1 MQIVSVPAEAMVD
14 PALNLTS
21 IVERHAS
28 DTSNPV
34 LYRWQMSP
42 GNWQDIH
49 AHQFHDMVVSIA
61 KGLIAHGVKPGDRIG
76 IMSRTRFEWA
86 LIDFAIWYAGAISV
100 PIYET
105 NAPAQVA
112 WALSHSEAQAI
123 FVENDKLVQI
133 TDKAHKFHPLNIK
146 NRWVIENGDLDTLIT
161 AGLDVS
167 DTELEAART
176 HAHADSLAT
185 IVYTSGTTGKPKGC
199 ALTHG
204 NFLNLSLN
212 TRIAEPEIANPRSS
226 SLIFLPLAH
235 VLARFIQVLA
245 LDSGV
250 VVGHSPTIKNLAAD
264 LDSFKPTMLL
274 VVPRVFEK
282 IYEGALA
289 KAARG
294 GTINKNLFKRAVK
307 VAIAWSEAKVSGRLP
322 LKLAAQYALYD
333 KLVYTKL
340 RAAMGG
346 KLRYAVCG
354 GGPLSPRLN
363 HFYHAVGVR
372 VVEGYGLTETCA
384 PIAAGRISNFQI
396 GAIGPLLPGSQGRLA
411 EDGELELR
419 GIGVMKEYYKNP
431 AENAQSF
438 TDDGWFK
445 SGDLARFDDQ
455 GLLKIVGRKK
465 EIIVTAGGKNVIPG
479 TAENHL
485 RTSPL
490 VSQAMLVGDQKPFIA
505 ALVTLDT
512 DTLPDQLEHLGL
524 PRSLSIPE
532 AAVHPAVRAAIQR
545 IIDEANQL
553 VSRAEAIREFRIM
566 GKDLTEADGYLTP
579 SQKLKR
585 AKILQD
591 FSAYVDDIYSR
602 VSESANN
609 KLERL
614 QSYAEQAS
622 DRLQEFKTEKTE
634 KLHDLKVEATERLEE
649 FKGQAAEKLSQYQPV
664 RATPSDEERTYPDG
678 KEHVRG
684 DLENNKKLHESLRK
698 NRSS

>member
-1 MQIVSVPAEAMVD
+1 MI
-14 PALNLTS
+14 
-21 IVERHAS
+21 
-28 DTSNPV
+28 
-34 LYRWQMSP
+34 
-42 GNWQDIH
+42 
-49 AHQFHDMVVSIA
+49 
-61 KGLIAHGVKPGDRIG
+61 KG
-76 IMSRTRFEWA
+76 
-86 LIDFAIWYAGAISV
+86 
-100 PIYET
+100 
-105 NAPAQVA
+105 
-112 WALSHSEAQAI
+112 
-123 FVENDKLVQI
+123 
-133 TDKAHKFHPLNIK
+133 
-146 NRWVIENGDLDTLIT
+146 
-161 AGLDVS
+161 
-167 DTELEAART
+167 
-176 HAHADSLAT
+176 
-185 IVYTSGTTGKPKGC
+185 
-199 ALTHG
+199 
-204 NFLNLSLN
+204 
-212 TRIAEPEIANPRSS
+212 SS
-226 SLIFLPLAH
+226 
-235 VLARFIQVLA
+235 
-245 LDSGV
+245 
-250 VVGHSPTIKNLAAD
+250 
-264 LDSFKPTMLL
+264 
-274 VVPRVFEK
+274 
-282 IYEGALA
+282 
-289 KAARG
+289 
-294 GTINKNLFKRAVK
+294 
-307 VAIAWSEAKVSGRLP
+307 
-322 LKLAAQYALYD
+322 
-333 KLVYTKL
+333 
-340 RAAMGG
+340 
-346 KLRYAVCG
+346 
-354 GGPLSPRLN
+354 
-363 HFYHAVGVR
+363 
-372 VVEGYGLTETCA
+372 
-384 PIAAGRISNFQI
+384 
-396 GAIGPLLPGSQGRLA
+396 
-411 EDGELELR
+411 
-419 GIGVMKEYYKNP
+419 
-431 AENAQSF
+431 
-438 TDDGWFK
+438 
-445 SGDLARFDDQ
+445 
-455 GLLKIVGRKK
+455 KIVGRKK

-505 ALVTLDT
+505 ALVTLDP

-649 FKGQAAEKLSQYQPV
+649 FKGQAAEKFSQHQPV

>member
-1 MQIVSVPAEAMVD
+1 MQVVSVPAEAMVD
-14 PALNLTS
+14 PTLNLTS
-21 IVERHAS
+21 LVERHAS
-28 DTSNPV
+28 DSSNPV
-34 LYRWQMSP
+34 LYRWQRSS
-42 GNWQDIH
+42 GNWQDIR
-49 AHQFHDMVVSIA
+49 AHQFRDMVASLA
-61 KGLIAHGVKPGDRIG
+61 KGLIASGIKPGDRIG
-76 IMSRTRFEWA
+76 IMSRTRFEWV
-86 LIDFAIWYAGAISV
+86 LIDFAIWYAGAVSV
-100 PIYET
+100 PVYET
-105 NAPAQVA
+105 NAPAQAA
-112 WALSHSEAQAI
+112 WALSHSEAQAV
-123 FVENDKLVQI
+123 FVENDKLLQVI
-133 TDKAHKFHPLNIK
+133 DHAHEIQPLVL
-146 NRWVIENGDLDTLIT
+146 RRHWVIEHGDIDALIA
-161 AGLDVS
+161 AGLDVP
-167 DTELEAART
+167 DAELEAART
-176 HAHADSLAT
+176 HAHAYSLAT

-212 TRIAEPEIANPRSS
+212 TRIVEPEIANTQSS

-235 VLARFIQVLA
+235 VLARFIQILA

-250 VVGHSPTIKNLAAD
+250 VVGHSSSIKNLAAD

-294 GTINKNLFKRAVK
+294 GTLNKSLFKRSVK
-307 VAIAWSEAKVSGRLP
+307 VAIAWSEAKISGRVP
-322 LKLAAQYALYD
+322 VRLAAQYALYD

-346 KLRYAVCG
+346 KLRYAVSG
-354 GGPLSPRLN
+354 GGPLSSRLN

-384 PIAAGRISNFQI
+384 PIAAGRMSRFQI
-396 GAIGPLLPGSQGRLA
+396 GAIGPLLPGAQGRLTD
-411 EDGELELR
+411 DGELEVR
-419 GIGVMKEYYKNP
+419 GIGVMKGYYKNP
-431 AENAQSF
+431 SEDAAAF
-438 TDDGWFK
+438 TSDGWFK
-445 SGDLARFDDQ
+445 TGDLARFDDQ
-455 GLLKIVGRKK
+455 GLLHIVGRKK

-479 TAENHL
+479 TAEDHL

-505 ALVTLDT
+505 ALVTLDP
-512 DTLPDQLEHLGL
+512 DTLPEQLEHLGL
-524 PRSLSIPE
+524 PRSLSMPE
-532 AAVHPAVRAAIQR
+532 AAVHPAVRAAVQR

-591 FSAYVDDIYSR
+591 FSAYIDDIYNR
-602 VSESANN
+602 VSESAND

-614 QSYAEQAS
+614 QNYAEQAS
-622 DRLQEFKTEKTE
+622 ERLQEFKAEKTE
-634 KLHDLKVEATERLEE
+634 KLHDLKVEAAERLEE
-649 FKGQAAEKLSQYQPV
+649 FKEQAAERFSHYQTT
-664 RATPSDEERTYPDG
+664 RAVSSERDYLHHDDELHVHGELESGKGTPDIGEDR
-678 KEHVRG
+678 V
-684 DLENNKKLHESLRK
+684 
-698 NRSS
+698 